1 MFHIFT
7 INAFNPAVI
16 AGSILVT
23 QVLYHLMLGSNQN
36 FPAFW
41 KVTVAITLSECNSGY
56 AEQSMQVKLILGECG
71 E

>member
-7 INAFNPAVI
+7 INAINPVNI

-23 QVLYHLMLGSNQN
+23 RVLFHLMLGSNQN

-41 KVTVAITLSECNSGY
+41 KVTVTITLFECNSGY
-56 AEQSMQVKLILGECG
+56 AEQSMQVMVILGECG
-71 E
+71 K